1 MPILPSETR
10 PVRKRRSRARE
21 LSFTSA
27 CMTIAMPMMRLPLA
41 LIEPIMMLDDALL
54 ALWCAYF

>member
-1 MPILPSETR
+1 
-10 PVRKRRSRARE
+10 
-21 LSFTSA
+21 
-27 CMTIAMPMMRLPLA
+27 MTIAMPMMRLPLA